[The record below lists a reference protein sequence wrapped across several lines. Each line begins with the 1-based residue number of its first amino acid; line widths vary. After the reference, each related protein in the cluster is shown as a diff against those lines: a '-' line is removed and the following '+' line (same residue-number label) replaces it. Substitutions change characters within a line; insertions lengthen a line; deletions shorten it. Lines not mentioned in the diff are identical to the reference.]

1 MKQSILESANIVHAP
16 PPRRYF
22 HVPTTITTA
31 RPLGSAVPKG
41 PPPTRSTMIGSATP
55 ANMVGAGPMMKA
67 TGPRLR
73 RMTIKRASAITA
85 APKVRRGY

>member
-1 MKQSILESANIVHAP
+1 
-16 PPRRYF
+16 
-22 HVPTTITTA
+22 
-31 RPLGSAVPKG
+31 
-41 PPPTRSTMIGSATP
+41 MIGSATP